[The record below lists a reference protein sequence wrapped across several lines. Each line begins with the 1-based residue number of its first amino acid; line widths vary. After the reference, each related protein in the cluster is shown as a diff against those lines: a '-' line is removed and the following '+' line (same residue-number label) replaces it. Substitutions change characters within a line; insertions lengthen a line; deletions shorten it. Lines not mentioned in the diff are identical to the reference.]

1 MIPVCFKSNWVC
13 LKVIPVIVIFI
24 ISFTIKFLR
33 LFLQLVNHVVW
44 YSMKDIDA
52 IKALLQQANNL
63 MIDNI
68 DKADNIDLEYMSQ
81 KLDQMIDDLT
91 EIKDFEKFEE

>member
-1 MIPVCFKSNWVC
+1 
-13 LKVIPVIVIFI
+13 
-24 ISFTIKFLR
+24 
-33 LFLQLVNHVVW
+33 
-44 YSMKDIDA
+44 MKEIET
-52 IKALLQQANNL
+52 IKALLQQASKL
-63 MIDNI
+63 MYENI

>member
-1 MIPVCFKSNWVC
+1 
-13 LKVIPVIVIFI
+13 
-24 ISFTIKFLR
+24 
-33 LFLQLVNHVVW
+33 
-44 YSMKDIDA
+44 MKEIDA
-52 IKALLQQANNL
+52 IKGLLQQANNL
-63 MIDNI
+63 MINNI

>member
-1 MIPVCFKSNWVC
+1 
-13 LKVIPVIVIFI
+13 
-24 ISFTIKFLR
+24 
-33 LFLQLVNHVVW
+33 
-44 YSMKDIDA
+44 MKDIEA

>member
-1 MIPVCFKSNWVC
+1 
-13 LKVIPVIVIFI
+13 
-24 ISFTIKFLR
+24 
-33 LFLQLVNHVVW
+33 
-44 YSMKDIDA
+44 MKDIDA

-63 MIDNI
+63 MIANI

>member
-1 MIPVCFKSNWVC
+1 
-13 LKVIPVIVIFI
+13 
-24 ISFTIKFLR
+24 
-33 LFLQLVNHVVW
+33 
-44 YSMKDIDA
+44 MKEIET
-52 IKALLQQANNL
+52 IKALLTQASKL
-63 MIDNI
+63 MYENI